1 MSEPAPLVRFEGVG
15 KTFPDQVALDGVD
28 LNIEAGEFF
37 ALLGPSGCGKTTLL
51 RLLAGFETATS
62 GRVLL
67 DGEDLAGTPPHQRPV
82 NMMFQSYALFPHLTV
97 EQNVGFGLKMQGLA
111 KPDVA
116 ARVTELLALMRLEPF
131 ATRKP
136 DQLSGG
142 QKQRVALAR
151 ALARRP
157 KVLLLDEPLAALDR
171 KLRDETRGELKD
183 LQRRLGAT
191 FVIVTHDRDEAMAVA
206 DRIAVMDQGRIAQ
219 VGTPAEVYERPISR
233 QVAGLL
239 GEANLIEGTVAASG
253 NSRVRLTCAGAPI
266 GLEGVASHDLAKDQT
281 AWLMVRPER
290 LRLTPAEPESGNRLR
305 ATVRSASYLGDRTL
319 VTLESA
325 AGQQLTATTDGGSRF
340 AAGRT
345 VWVSFAADAAVALS
359 Q

>member
-1 MSEPAPLVRFEGVG
+1 MSGPLVRFEGVG
-15 KTFPDQVALDGVD
+15 KAFADQIALDGVD
-28 LNIEAGEFF
+28 LDIHAGEFF

-67 DGEDLAGTPPHQRPV
+67 DGEDLAGTQPHQRPV
-82 NMMFQSYALFPHLTV
+82 NMMFQSYALFPHLNV
-97 EQNVGFGLKMQGLA
+97 EQNIGFGLKMQGLGKA
-111 KPDVA
+111 EVA

-131 ATRKP
+131 AARKP

-142 QKQRVALAR
+142 QQQRVALAR

-171 KLRDETRGELKD
+171 KLRDETRAELKD

-191 FVIVTHDRDEAMAVA
+191 FVIVTHDRDEAMVMA

-219 VGTPAEVYERPISR
+219 VGTPAEVYERPVNR
-233 QVAGLL
+233 QVAGFL
-239 GEANLIEGTVAASG
+239 GEANFLETGSG
-253 NSRVRLTCAGAPI
+253 GWI
-266 GLEGVASHDLAKDQT
+266 
-281 AWLMVRPER
+281 MVRPEKMELSVNAVKAGAR
-290 LRLTPAEPESGNRLR
+290 VFEGVIRQA
-305 ATVRSASYLGDRTL
+305 AYLGDRTNYR
-319 VTLESA
+319 VEA
-325 AGQQLTATTDGGSRF
+325 DGKQLTAVRGGKG
-340 AAGRT
+340 AGVGDR
-345 VWVSFAADAAVALS
+345 VWLSYAADDVVTLN